1 MYRWHVKRT
10 TDRCALSQRSK
21 GPCRTSW
28 YFMDVVSQ
36 FSKSELGVLQYPTT
50 KALGAQPSISSEAL
64 HAPDNATGKVSS
76 FAGKTGC
83 AHWYWRT
90 VLEPGPKWVTWLPTF
105 NVPPSHPTSLI
116 NLNEVCQY
124 ARPHYWQSTGPSQG
138 QQHGNSACSAHS
150 PGKDWLL
157 LMVNWWGGSTI
168 IVSLEI
174 GPQKVSND
182 GWWWID
188 FSAKGC
194 REGAGLAAATDTLYD
209 IFSDYCIVN
218 AVGILSGIV

>member
-1 MYRWHVKRT
+1 MILHG
-10 TDRCALSQRSK
+10 RSL
-21 GPCRTSW
+21 PILT
-28 YFMDVVSQ
+28 
-36 FSKSELGVLQYPTT
+36 ELGVLEYPTT

-105 NVPPSHPTSLI
+105 NVLPSHPTSLI

-150 PGKDWLL
+150 PGKYWLL
-157 LMVNWWGGSTI
+157 LMVNWWGWSTI
-168 IVSLEI
+168 IVSARKRFLMM
-174 GPQKVSND
+174 GDD
-182 GWWWID
+182 GLT
-188 FSAKGC
+188 SQQRVVEKGL
-194 REGAGLAAATDTLYD
+194 GWLLHFMISLVITL
-209 IFSDYCIVN
+209 
-218 AVGILSGIV
+218 